1 MLNPFKTTIMK
12 PKTLFSAML
21 LLISSSLFAQSNSSL
36 KVHVV
41 SNTNNSSVAFASVYL
56 KLKNAVIDSAKTD
69 ISGSCTFKNNKAGNY
84 VLAVNAKN
92 FVASNNNAATIVTD
106 KNVVT
111 KIILQAVN
119 QPLVSITKT
128 EDLLT
133 VSTKK
138 IKAKDASY
146 NKVMYSGAAI
156 GKCDG
161 YSASPVM
168 QREEKRMYE
177 QQDNFEESHNTESYN
192 AITENNYLRAKENP
206 FSTFSIDVDNAS
218 FTNSRRYIDN
228 GSLPPAD
235 AVRTEEFINYFNYD
249 YKKPT
254 GKNPFSI
261 NTEVAD
267 CPWNTKHKLVHIG
280 LQGKRFP
287 FETMAPT
294 NLVFL
299 IDVSGS
305 MSAENKLPLL
315 KKSLTLLV
323 NKMREQDRIALVV
336 YAGAA
341 GLVLPSTSGADKKTI
356 INALNN
362 LQSGGSTAG
371 GAGINLAYKIAKEN
385 AMLNGNNRVLIATDG
400 DFNIGSSSDG
410 EMKRLIESK
419 RDDGIYL
426 TVLGFGMGN
435 YKDSKMETLADN
447 GNGNYFYI
455 DNINEAKKVL
465 VDEVDGTLYTI
476 AKDVKIQIEFNP
488 AKVQAYRLIGYENRM
503 LKKED
508 FNNDKKDAGELG
520 AGHTVTALYEVVPV
534 GVEFSGFANTDE
546 LRYQKNTAIATTQ
559 HNDELMLVKLRYKEP
574 NENTSKLITQEL
586 MDKNK
591 LFDNASDDFRF
602 SAAVAEFCMV
612 LRNSEYKNNSSIE
625 HAIKIANNAKGKDTE
640 GYRADFIKM
649 MRTAELLSAT
659 ASK

>member
-1 MLNPFKTTIMK
+1 MK
-12 PKTLFSAML
+12 SKIFLFGWLLAIGSLASA
-21 LLISSSLFAQSNSSL
+21 QTNSTL
-36 KVHVV
+36 KVSV
-41 SNTNNSSVAFASVYL
+41 SSAQNASKIAFASVYL
-56 KLKNAVIDSAKTD
+56 KIKNTIIDSAKTD
-69 ISGSCTFKNNKAGNY
+69 VSGVCTFKNVAPKNY
-84 VLAVNAKN
+84 LLDVKAKN
-92 FVASNNNAATIVTD
+92 FQAVIN
-106 KNVVT
+106 KVVT
-111 KIILQAVN
+111 ITAGKTNSIAVQMQAIKTPVAAVQNISDLNTTGSKRILLSQDAKGEA
-119 QPLVSITKT
+119 TK
-128 EDLLT
+128 
-133 VSTKK
+133 SKK
-138 IKAKDASY
+138 YAEYDKAD
-146 NKVMYSGAAI
+146 MYMAA
-156 GKCDG
+156 
-161 YSASPVM
+161 PVIH
-168 QREEKRMYE
+168 REEKIMYE
-177 QQDNFEESHNTESYN
+177 QKDNFVEGQNTESYN
-192 AITENNYLRAKENP
+192 AITENDFLRANENP

-218 FTNSRRYIDN
+218 LTNSRRYIDN

-235 AVRTEEFINYFNYD
+235 AVRIEEFINYFNYD

-254 GKNPFSI
+254 NKNPFSI
-261 NTEVAD
+261 NTEVSV
-267 CPWNTKHKLVHIG
+267 CPWNTKHKLVHVG

-305 MSAENKLPLL
+305 MNSENRLPLV

-323 NKMREQDRIALVV
+323 NKMREQDKIALVV

-356 INALNN
+356 IDALNN

-385 AMLNGNNRVLIATDG
+385 AMLNGNNRVMIATDG
-400 DFNIGSSSDG
+400 DFNVGSSSDG
-410 EMKRLIESK
+410 EMKKLIESK
-419 RDDGIYL
+419 REEGIFL

-435 YKDSKMETLADN
+435 YKDSKMETIADN

-534 GVEFSGFANTDE
+534 GVEFTEFNKTDE
-546 LRYQKNTAIATTQ
+546 LRYQKNTASTVTTQ

-586 MDKNK
+586 MDKSTS
-591 LFDNASDDFRF
+591 LENASDDFRF

-612 LRNSEYKNNSSIE
+612 LRGSEHKAKSSIE
-625 HAIKIANNAKGKDTE
+625 HAIQMASSAKGKDVE